1 MNYTIQLLLW
11 NWKLF
16 IPFLLVFVPLLV
28 IECVKQERENASKG
42 GLLKTGLLIVPLTL
56 VGMVLFVG
64 AGILVY
70 RMMGT
75 SSSELPLILAQ
86 IVVVGLSALVEYK
99 ITGTFA
105 LNKKKRI
112 HAVLL
117 MFLLYM
123 VELVLFIYIGS
134 GMTT

>member
-16 IPFLLVFVPLLV
+16 IPFLLVFTPLLV
-28 IECVKQERENASKG
+28 IECVKQERGNASKG
-42 GLLKTGLLIVPLTL
+42 GLLKTGLLLVPLTI
-56 VGMVLFVG
+56 VSMVLFIG

-75 SSSELPLILAQ
+75 SSSELPLLLAQ
-86 IVVVGLSALVEYK
+86 IVVVGLSALVEHK
-99 ITGTFA
+99 IAGTFA

-112 HAVLL
+112 LAVMLI
-117 MFLLYM
+117 FLLYM
-123 VELVLFIYIGS
+123 VELVLFIDIGS